1 MCVCVCIGFSRFF
14 SILSLNYLV
23 ENEIREG
30 LNRVTMIES
39 NVKLVD
45 VLFFF
50 FSCSFAL
57 YFAKE
62 IFRDFSRDF
71 SRVERRNKFW
81 KLNFVRVKWR
91 LSDIFFEI

>member
-23 ENEIREG
+23 ENEIREE

-39 NVKLVD
+39 NIKLVD
-45 VLFFF
+45 VLFF

-57 YFAKE
+57 YLAKE
-62 IFRDFSRDF
+62 IFREFSRDF
-71 SRVERRNKFW
+71 SRVERRNKFR

>member
-1 MCVCVCIGFSRFF
+1 MGGGWIVEGIFWKGAGVCVCVCIGFSRFF

-23 ENEIREG
+23 ENEIREE

-50 FSCSFAL
+50 FLF
-57 YFAKE
+57 
-62 IFRDFSRDF
+62 FRLVSR
-71 SRVERRNKFW
+71 EG
-81 KLNFVRVKWR
+81 NF
-91 LSDIFFEI
+91 

>member
-1 MCVCVCIGFSRFF
+1 MCVCVCVCIGFSRFF

-23 ENEIREG
+23 ENEIREE

-39 NVKLVD
+39 NVKLVE

-57 YFAKE
+57 YLAKE
-62 IFRDFSRDF
+62 IFREFNRDF
-71 SRVERRNKFW
+71 SRG
-81 KLNFVRVKWR
+81 
-91 LSDIFFEI
+91 EISFGN

>member
-23 ENEIREG
+23 ENEIREE

-50 FSCSFAL
+50 FLVLSPCISRRKFL
-57 YFAKE
+57 GNLVE
-62 IFRDFSRDF
+62 IL
-71 SRVERRNKFW
+71 VEEK
-81 KLNFVRVKWR
+81 
-91 LSDIFFEI
+91 

>member
-23 ENEIREG
+23 ENEIREE

-50 FSCSFAL
+50 FLF
-57 YFAKE
+57 
-62 IFRDFSRDF
+62 FRLVSR
-71 SRVERRNKFW
+71 EG
-81 KLNFVRVKWR
+81 NF
-91 LSDIFFEI
+91 

>member
-1 MCVCVCIGFSRFF
+1 MCIGFSRFF

-23 ENEIREG
+23 ENEIREE

-39 NVKLVD
+39 NVKLVE

-62 IFRDFSRDF
+62 IFREFSRDF
-71 SRVERRNKFW
+71 SRG
-81 KLNFVRVKWR
+81 
-91 LSDIFFEI
+91 EISFGN

>member
-1 MCVCVCIGFSRFF
+1 MCVCIGFSRFF

-23 ENEIREG
+23 ENEIREE

-50 FSCSFAL
+50 FFLVLSPCISRRKFL
-57 YFAKE
+57 GNLVE
-62 IFRDFSRDF
+62 IL
-71 SRVERRNKFW
+71 VEEK
-81 KLNFVRVKWR
+81 
-91 LSDIFFEI
+91 

>member
-1 MCVCVCIGFSRFF
+1 MDRRRNFLEGSGYVCVCVCIGFSRFF

-23 ENEIREG
+23 ENEIREE

-50 FSCSFAL
+50 FLF
-57 YFAKE
+57 
-62 IFRDFSRDF
+62 FRLVSR
-71 SRVERRNKFW
+71 EG
-81 KLNFVRVKWR
+81 NF
-91 LSDIFFEI
+91 

>member
-23 ENEIREG
+23 ENEIREE

-50 FSCSFAL
+50 LVLSPCISRRKFL
-57 YFAKE
+57 GNLVE
-62 IFRDFSRDF
+62 IL
-71 SRVERRNKFW
+71 VEEK
-81 KLNFVRVKWR
+81 
-91 LSDIFFEI
+91 